1 MIDTQKDKIKDR
13 ISLWSEYLDYVSNMV
28 LNSNSYDIITIIN

>member
-13 ISLWSEYLDYVSNMV
+13 ISLWSKYLDYVSNMV
-28 LNSNSYDIITIIN
+28 LNSNYFQTLTT